1 MVPEA
6 AVTAALLR
14 QGRLLDGCSG
24 ALLLLGAAFGLAQLL
39 GTEQDP
45 WLAAICLGLVG
56 AGLVQKYW
64 ALRVAFDAELFEHL
78 DRLALDELDSALR
91 SLGLLADGKG
101 GRVLGERC
109 QGALRLLKRQALLLA
124 LQTLL
129 LLGGLIHSLLSA
141 LPA

>member
-14 QGRLLDGCSG
+14 QGRLLDGCSS

-45 WLAAICLGLVG
+45 WLAAICLGLVVV
-56 AGLVQKYW
+56 GLVQKYW
-64 ALRVAFDAELFEHL
+64 ALRVAFDAELFERL
-78 DRLALDELDSALR
+78 DRLALDELDAALHG
-91 SLGLLADGKG
+91 LGLLADGKG
-101 GRVLGERC
+101 GRALGERC

-129 LLGGLIHSLLSA
+129 LLGGLIHALLPA

>member
-6 AVTAALLR
+6 TVTAALLR
-14 QGRLLDGCSG
+14 QGRLLDGCSS

-39 GTEQDP
+39 GAEQDS
-45 WLAAICLGLVG
+45 WLAAICLGLVL

-64 ALRVAFDAELFEHL
+64 ALRVAFDAELFDRI
-78 DRLALDELDSALR
+78 DRLALDELDAALR

-101 GRVLGERC
+101 GRALGERC
-109 QGALRLLKRQALLLA
+109 QGALRLLRNQALLLG

-129 LLGGLIHSLLSA
+129 LLGGLIYSLLSA
-141 LPA
+141 MPA